1 METTV
6 QVLHLL
12 LIGFGLAIGYWTGVI
27 KEKDRQERK
36 QRANLRTR
44 YGHPSNR

>member
-12 LIGFGLAIGYWTGVI
+12 LIGFGLAIGYWAGVI
-27 KEKDRQERK
+27 AEANRNERRR
-36 QRANLRTR
+36 RANLRTR
-44 YGHPSNR
+44 YNHPSNR